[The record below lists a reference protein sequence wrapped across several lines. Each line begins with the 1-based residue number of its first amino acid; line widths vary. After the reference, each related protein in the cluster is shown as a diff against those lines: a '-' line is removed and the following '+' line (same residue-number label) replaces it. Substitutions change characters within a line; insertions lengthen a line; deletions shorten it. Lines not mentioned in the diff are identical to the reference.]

1 LVLEHAGRYSRW
13 SLRSS
18 LLESRKGRMLVSIIV
33 SVWMGLAAIVATAP
47 IEPGMK
53 DEVVGEF
60 FLALSACI

>member
-1 LVLEHAGRYSRW
+1 
-13 SLRSS
+13 
-18 LLESRKGRMLVSIIV
+18 MLVSIIV